1 MTGGRTEQRA
11 EEKVHDG
18 CDPVRSAHTSLSKC
32 APIME
37 RERLA
42 GPTSLPENLDTVNA
56 EMSVFSGLATP
67 KHTLVFQKQ
76 P

>member
-18 CDPVRSAHTSLSKC
+18 CDRVRSAHTSLSKC

-37 RERLA
+37 RERERLA
-42 GPTSLPENLDTVNA
+42 GPTSPPENLDTVN
-56 EMSVFSGLATP
+56 EEDERLQWLSHF
-67 KHTLVFQKQ
+67 
-76 P
+76 